1 MNHPFLN
8 PTYLV
13 SWSTLTPDAVK
24 GDLEQAIAE
33 AQANIDAIC
42 DLSQEALSYERTFGA
57 LESASDSL
65 NLGWGRL
72 MHLDSVMDDAPQRD
86 AIAEMM
92 PAVVSF
98 SSSVPLNSQLWEVL
112 KSAAKCP
119 WVQELSPAKR
129 RFIQETMA
137 DFKESG
143 ADLSEE
149 QKERFAEI
157 ESELSLLT
165 KKFAENVLDSTNA
178 WELIVT
184 DESELSGLPESCR
197 DAARQEALAKGYG
210 SESAPQWR
218 FTLQYT
224 SMAPVLQFAD
234 SDDLRRRIWQ
244 GSNTVGS
251 GKFDNAELIAK
262 ILKLREE
269 KARMLGFGCFADY
282 TTSRRMAET
291 GGNALDFINGL
302 HDRVRPAFVGDMN
315 AVLAYKNEKLGTISD
330 RLSPWEVSYWSEKRR
345 QELYDF
351 NEEDLRP
358 YYSVAKVMKG
368 MFDIY
373 SHLYGITVTQ
383 RPTFYVDEMKGATPP
398 AGAVEVWHPDV
409 LFYEIHDVESGEHL
423 GSFYADW
430 HPRDSKRSGA
440 WMNSLSTGVPAQNGK
455 ARIPHI
461 GLMVGNM
468 TKPVGDKPALLVHRE
483 VETIF
488 HEFGHLL
495 HQLLSDT
502 EVKSLAGTNV
512 AWDFVELPSQIN
524 ENWCWER
531 ESVNM
536 YAAHYETGE
545 TIPDQL
551 FDKMRA
557 ARNYMSGT
565 DFMRQ
570 LTFGKM
576 DLELHVHFDQYKGR
590 DLEEIDEEILKDYR
604 VPMTTKGPSVARR
617 MTHLFSAPTGYA
629 AGYYSYK
636 WAEVLEADAFSRFL
650 KEGVLNEKTGR
661 DFRRCILSKGN
672 SKPAAELYRDF
683 MGRNPDS
690 EALLIKTG
698 IQANN

>member
-302 HDRVRPAFVGDMN
+302 HDRVRPAFVWDMN
-315 AVLAYKNEKLGTISD
+315 A
-330 RLSPWEVSYWSEKRR
+330 
-345 QELYDF
+345 
-351 NEEDLRP
+351 
-358 YYSVAKVMKG
+358 
-368 MFDIY
+368 
-373 SHLYGITVTQ
+373 
-383 RPTFYVDEMKGATPP
+383 
-398 AGAVEVWHPDV
+398 
-409 LFYEIHDVESGEHL
+409 
-423 GSFYADW
+423 
-430 HPRDSKRSGA
+430 
-440 WMNSLSTGVPAQNGK
+440 
-455 ARIPHI
+455 
-461 GLMVGNM
+461 
-468 TKPVGDKPALLVHRE
+468 
-483 VETIF
+483 
-488 HEFGHLL
+488 
-495 HQLLSDT
+495 
-502 EVKSLAGTNV
+502 
-512 AWDFVELPSQIN
+512 
-524 ENWCWER
+524 
-531 ESVNM
+531 
-536 YAAHYETGE
+536 
-545 TIPDQL
+545 
-551 FDKMRA
+551 
-557 ARNYMSGT
+557 
-565 DFMRQ
+565 
-570 LTFGKM
+570 
-576 DLELHVHFDQYKGR
+576 
-590 DLEEIDEEILKDYR
+590 
-604 VPMTTKGPSVARR
+604 
-617 MTHLFSAPTGYA
+617 
-629 AGYYSYK
+629 
-636 WAEVLEADAFSRFL
+636 
-650 KEGVLNEKTGR
+650 
-661 DFRRCILSKGN
+661 
-672 SKPAAELYRDF
+672 
-683 MGRNPDS
+683 
-690 EALLIKTG
+690 
-698 IQANN
+698 